1 MGLGKKMRNWF
12 QMGKGRTKQHAGRA
26 VGNPRVETKG
36 QAEQAGGAGRQVGER
51 VKDAGRAM
59 RKAAR

>member
-1 MGLGKKMRNWF
+1 MGLGKKLRNWF
-12 QMGKGRTKQHAGRA
+12 QMGKGRTKQHTGRA
-26 VGNPRVETKG
+26 VGSPYLETKG